1 MLQVLLQKTTPR
13 MKVTVSSMMDVSNF
27 DKAFTEDT
35 TWKNHTTLSEN
46 NQYSPTA
53 DDDFGPNFNFVMRH
67 DKDPMA
73 KSMPVSDPNDL
84 GGLAFRISL
93 NKSSHGRTPSMSGVN
108 EPSENGVAIPPW
120 SCPPGREDDEFR
132 VFRLG
137 TPNAKEG
144 IIKTT
149 KKGMFNKYKTPRN
162 RWVVLVPSLGA
173 FLYFRKEGDLVPM
186 GVFGVPPAQEIY
198 PKRGVVEVKG
208 SVFTCSI
215 RVHAENKHYTLL
227 CDNTHERDE
236 WVLKL
241 RTIGEKWANSENRNS
256 QVVGMERPFKGYP
269 LLKSLLKT
277 GHKCVWTAV
286 TRGGEKIDILSEV
299 GRDGDGHS
307 WRYDGETR
315 GGYRH
320 GRGLY
325 SHASGIRYYD
335 GMWKSS
341 ERHGDAI
348 VQYHDDGQSTGLYE
362 VSSQAESH
370 SKKRCVCIS
379 WSSTHSLT
387 LKTIPLTRTC
397 AHAHTQTHKHTNTHT
412 CTHIRTHTC
421 TWARMQ
427 A

>member
-1 MLQVLLQKTTPR
+1 
-13 MKVTVSSMMDVSNF
+13 MDVSNF

-362 VSSQAESH
+362 VSSNAESH
-370 SKKRCVCIS
+370 SKKSAVCASHGHQPICS
-379 WSSTHSLT
+379 HS
-387 LKTIPLTRTC
+387 KTFP
-397 AHAHTQTHKHTNTHT
+397 
-412 CTHIRTHTC
+412 
-421 TWARMQ
+421 
-427 A
+427 